1 MIIGLCGYK
10 GTGKTTVADHLVKE
24 YGFKRVNFKD
34 GLIAELCKN
43 MPLVIQELM
52 TLHNMTVQ
60 DLFNIKPPI
69 MRALMQNYGTEVR
82 RGDNPDYWVERWK
95 ELVSETVGNIVTDDV
110 RFFNELAAVGDKNG
124 VLIRVTRDDIT
135 TGGEHLSEKEQEK
148 FIEDFIIVGQ
158 PGSHN
163 QVYKQVDDIITTIK
177 NNND

>member
-1 MIIGLCGYK
+1 
-10 GTGKTTVADHLVKE
+10 
-24 YGFKRVNFKD
+24 
-34 GLIAELCKN
+34 
-43 MPLVIQELM
+43 
-52 TLHNMTVQ
+52 
-60 DLFNIKPPI
+60 
-69 MRALMQNYGTEVR
+69 MQNYGTEVR